1 MNQVAFLLLY
11 PILWGFSIL
20 PMRVLYGL
28 SSACYYLV
36 YYVFGYRK
44 AVVKQNLQR
53 AFPNRSERD
62 LKVIG
67 HKFYRHL
74 CDLIFES
81 LKSLTIS
88 ERELKKRFTYINLEY
103 FDGLK
108 QTGKSGFI
116 MCGHYASWEWSF
128 MMPSLVPFEGIGVY
142 KKLKNPYFDR
152 LVRKIR
158 GRFEGILVANKEF
171 RQYLNQQDAQGIQT
185 LSMIISDQAPRSNT
199 YKTKLPFL
207 GVESPF
213 FTGTEFIARE
223 LDYALVYL
231 KIEKIKRGYYQ
242 GTVVPLSDDP
252 SALPELEVT
261 RRFLHELEQQIY
273 TAPEFYLWSHKRWK
287 HLD

>member
-88 ERELKKRFTYINLEY
+88 ERELKKRFTYSRTRGLSEILYLLDNLCSI
-103 FDGLK
+103 FAVL
-108 QTGKSGFI
+108 
-116 MCGHYASWEWSF
+116 
-128 MMPSLVPFEGIGVY
+128 
-142 KKLKNPYFDR
+142 
-152 LVRKIR
+152 
-158 GRFEGILVANKEF
+158 
-171 RQYLNQQDAQGIQT
+171 
-185 LSMIISDQAPRSNT
+185 
-199 YKTKLPFL
+199 
-207 GVESPF
+207 
-213 FTGTEFIARE
+213 
-223 LDYALVYL
+223 
-231 KIEKIKRGYYQ
+231 
-242 GTVVPLSDDP
+242 
-252 SALPELEVT
+252 
-261 RRFLHELEQQIY
+261 
-273 TAPEFYLWSHKRWK
+273 HKRTIFIHSFLADFPLNMK
-287 HLD
+287 INVFF